1 MRHAVWHTAAKQRFC
16 WYMQV
21 STGVG
26 FVFVA
31 FEDMDAAIKAQ
42 KALHGRMFGD
52 NKIDAS
58 YYNEA
63 QMTQKIFI

>member
-1 MRHAVWHTAAKQRFC
+1 MGYV
-16 WYMQV
+16 Y
-21 STGVG
+21 
-26 FVFVA
+26 VA
-31 FEDMDAAIKAQ
+31 FEDPDAAVKAQ

-63 QMTQKIFI
+63 QMAQKLFF

>member
-1 MRHAVWHTAAKQRFC
+1 
-16 WYMQV
+16 MQV
-21 STGVG
+21 TTGVG

-31 FEDMDAAIKAQ
+31 FEDPAAAIKAQ
-42 KALHGRMFGD
+42 KALHGRMFGE

-63 QMTQKIFI
+63 QMQQKIFL